1 MAITQIND
9 KFRREV
15 ILRKRLSDPSAIPV
29 IGACIHSSELMVI
42 ERTNGGNTNQ
52 RRGT

>member
-1 MAITQIND
+1 MAEIND

-15 ILRKRLSDPSAIPV
+15 IMRKRLSGPSAILV
-29 IGACIHSSELMVI
+29 IGAYIHSSELMVI